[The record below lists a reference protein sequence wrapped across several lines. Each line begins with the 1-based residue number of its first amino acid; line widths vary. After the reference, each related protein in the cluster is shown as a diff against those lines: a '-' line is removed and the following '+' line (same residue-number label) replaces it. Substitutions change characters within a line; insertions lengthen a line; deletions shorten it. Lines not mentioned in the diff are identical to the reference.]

1 MLVVSPSSSDPSLLS
16 PALSSPLQRPMKIWV
31 SHRVR
36 GVRNGAEQRG
46 LTMELTEADL
56 EGLVLEV

>member
-1 MLVVSPSSSDPSLLS
+1 
-16 PALSSPLQRPMKIWV
+16 MKIWV